1 MGDRSPSKFENPVQ
15 SSTIFAMVTHR
26 HRYLKSLCTIKV
38 VKKSYCSNSI
48 SLQHLSLQAT
58 TRINNAK
65 VLIAAKQ
72 PLAIFVHCLMY
83 CGSLV
88 ISDSLEASTLI
99 VRDSVGIANDVGV
112 LFQRST
118 KFHYLLENVNIEHAS
133 SASHMLYGLYGRFVL

>member
-58 TRINNAK
+58 TRINNAQ
-65 VLIAAKQ
+65 VLTAAKQ

-88 ISDSLEASTLI
+88 ISDSLEACI
-99 VRDSVGIANDVGV
+99 
-112 LFQRST
+112 
-118 KFHYLLENVNIEHAS
+118 HLLYEMQWV
-133 SASHMLYGLYGRFVL
+133 